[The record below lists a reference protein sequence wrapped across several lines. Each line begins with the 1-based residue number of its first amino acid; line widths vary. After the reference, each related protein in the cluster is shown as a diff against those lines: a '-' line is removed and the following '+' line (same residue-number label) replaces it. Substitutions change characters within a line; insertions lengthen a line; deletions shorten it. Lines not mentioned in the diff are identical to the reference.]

1 MYLSGAIVQK
11 VERPAPDAVLLTLRL
26 PGETVY
32 LLVITGAIGA
42 IGAIERPRHLP
53 ADAFIQ
59 RLRRAMEGGRVVGVF
74 PPEDG
79 QRVVVRR
86 GEERCALVASRGGV
100 TFLDHVDAIDEREGL
115 EDGAALSAAAE
126 HALARHLARLREA
139 RRAALRAAVDAAR
152 RKLRR
157 RLEAVEGDLAKI
169 GRADEWQTLATLLV
183 TNQHVVRRGAS
194 SVTIDDWSTGEA
206 VPTTIPLDPGKSAK
220 ENAEALFHRARRLK
234 KGRAIAEARRV
245 ETDRALAQLD
255 RIAEG
260 AAAPDADLD
269 VIEARAKA
277 AGVRPGPARP
287 TGRRRGEP
295 EERRPYTE
303 YLSGERVIYVGRGA
317 KDNDAL
323 TTKIARPNDLW
334 LHAKGWTGAHVI
346 VPLTRNESCPPD
358 LLVDAAHLAAHFSD
372 ARGEASVEVQYTPRK
387 YVRKPK
393 GSAPGAVVVDREKV
407 MVLRVEPARLDRLL
421 RSQNPPG

>member
-32 LLVITGAIGA
+32 VLAIAGA

-59 RLRRAMEGGRVVGVF
+59 RLRRAMEGGRVVGIF
-74 PPEDG
+74 ARDDG
-79 QRVVVRR
+79 QRIVVRR
-86 GEERCALVASRGGV
+86 GEERCALVAARGGV
-100 TFLDHVDAIDEREGL
+100 VFLERVDPVDEREAI
-115 EDGAALSAAAE
+115 EDGVALAKAAE
-126 HALARHLARLREA
+126 EALARHLKRLHES
-139 RRAALRAAVDAAR
+139 RRAALRSAVDGAR

-157 RLEAVEGDLAKI
+157 RIEAVEGDLAKI
-169 GRADEWQTLATLLV
+169 GRADEWQALATLLV
-183 TNQHVVRRGAS
+183 TNQHAVRRGAS
-194 SVTIDDWSTGEA
+194 SVTIDDWSSGEA
-206 VPTTIPLDPGKSAK
+206 VPTIIPLDPGKSAK

-234 KGRAIAEARRV
+234 KGRAIAEARRA
-245 ETDRALAQLD
+245 ESERALALLD
-255 RIAEG
+255 RIAE
-260 AAAPDADLD
+260 AASAPDADLD
-269 VIEARAKA
+269 VIESRAKA
-277 AGVRPGPARP
+277 AGVRPTAARA
-287 TGRRRGEP
+287 TDKRRAAP

-303 YLSGERVIYVGRGA
+303 YLAGERVIFVGRGA

-346 VPLTRNESCPPD
+346 VPLAKNEACPPD

-372 ARGEASVEVQYTPRK
+372 ARGESVVEIQYTPRK

-407 MVLRVEPARLDRLL
+407 MVLRVEPGRVERLL
-421 RSQNPPG
+421 RSTGL